1 MRYETWED
9 FFTNFQKQKNVL
21 KDLANFWEVQ
31 EIHDFHGGIT
41 REFLKLRM
49 QNFQGIFFMWTQPHR

>member
-31 EIHDFHGGIT
+31 EIHDFYGGIT
-41 REFLKLRM
+41 RGFLKLRM
-49 QNFQGIFFMWTQPHR
+49 